1 MNSFLQSQ
9 KQEIINLEKLLT
21 SIPAIAPEG
30 GGDGETKKCAAL
42 EKWLGENG
50 FTNIQKIEA
59 PDSRVSSGVRP
70 SLIVT
75 IPGQS
80 DDYSVWVMAHL
91 DVVPTGDMSLWKTN
105 PWECIEKDGKLFG
118 RGVED
123 NQQGLVSAAFAALY
137 YLRNGIKPSHTIKL
151 LFVADEENGSEY
163 GIIYLLEHFDLF
175 KKEDLILIPDGGDK
189 IGETIEIAEKNIMW
203 MKIHVVGKQTHGS
216 RPDTGANA
224 CLAACDMS
232 LRLHN
237 LEKVFDKRDSLF
249 EPDYST
255 FQPTKRLNNVDSINI
270 IPGEDT
276 FFMDCRILPCYSL
289 ETVTAEVNRIASEIE
304 KEYNVKIDIEYPQ
317 KSESPATPVSS
328 PVAQKLAAALK
339 TAQGIEAKFI
349 GIGGGTVGAELR
361 RKGFNAV
368 VWSSMDETAHQ
379 PNEYC
384 IIDNIIRDAETLIEV
399 FK

>member
-1 MNSFLQSQ
+1 MNRFLQSQ

-137 YLRNGIKPSHTIKL
+137 YMKNGIKPSHTIKL

-189 IGETIEIAEKNIMW
+189 SGETIEIAEKNIMW

-361 RKGFNAV
+361 RKGFDAV

-384 IIDNIIRDAETLIEV
+384 IIDNILRDAETLIEV

>member
-1 MNSFLQSQ
+1 MNIFLQSQ

-137 YLRNGIKPSHTIKL
+137 YLKNGIKPSHTIKL

-203 MKIHVVGKQTHGS
+203 MKVHVVGKQTHGS

-237 LEKVFDKRDSLF
+237 LEKKFDKKDSLF

-255 FQPTKRLNNVDSINI
+255 FQPTKRLANVDSTNI

-289 ETVTAEVNRIASEIE
+289 ETVTAEVNKIASEIE
-304 KEYNVKIDIEYPQ
+304 KDHKVKVDIEYPQ
-317 KSESPATPVSS
+317 KSESPATPVSAS
-328 PVAQKLAAALK
+328 VAQKLAAAIK
-339 TAQGIEAKFI
+339 KAHGIEARFI

-399 FK
+399 FR